1 MSTLY
6 GREAL
11 DELEMNNIPLD
22 DIEDGCQLKA
32 NHTTCHMGQDTKSRL
47 YIKNVDGA
55 YLWHCHNC
63 ATSGYYRPKETT
75 SRMRP
80 SSATVTSSNVV
91 DLHKWHVA
99 EQDYDNFKVEG
110 QLWLA
115 QYGFSEKECTHFN
128 IRETKHGILLPIYS
142 DVRMCGYQ
150 MRNYNSTP
158 KYVTYTNQRMS
169 YIRGVKETLVLTEDL
184 LSSYKLNKVGYS
196 TLCLLGT
203 KLGADTLDFVTMLK
217 PSKLVIWLDDDTAGH
232 TGCMKLFKEL
242 SAVCRNII
250 SINNEQPKE
259 ISIETLSEMEL

>member
-6 GREAL
+6 GRESL
-11 DELEMNNIPLD
+11 DELEMNNINLD
-22 DIEDGCQLKA
+22 DIEDGCQLKV
-32 NHTTCHMGQDTKSRL
+32 NHTTCHMGQDTRNRL

-75 SRMRP
+75 SRMKP
-80 SSATVTSSNVV
+80 VSATVTSSSII
-91 DLHKWHVA
+91 DLSKWHSA
-99 EQDYDNFKVEG
+99 EQDYDAFKIEG

-115 QYGFSEKECTHFN
+115 QYGFYKKECADYN
-128 IRETKHGILLPIYS
+128 IRETKYGILLPIYG
-142 DVRMCGYQ
+142 DVRLCGYQ
-150 MRNYNSTP
+150 MRNYNSSP
-158 KYVTYTNQRMS
+158 KYVTYTNQHMS

-203 KLGADTLDFVTMLK
+203 KLDANTLDFITKLK
-217 PSKLVIWLDDDTAGH
+217 PRKLVIWLDADTAGH
-232 TGCMKLFKEL
+232 TGCLKLFREL
-242 SAVCRNII
+242 SAVCLYIT

-259 ISIETLSEMEL
+259 IDIETLSEMEL